1 MVSIIT
7 IRFFVLCSP
16 KEYQRNKVPIIT
28 TRSLVLRCEARVK
41 YSSNYDH
48 CRFHVLAQPQFKILL
63 VFYLILD
70 FEENSDP
77 QELFLRDDFFPCQK
91 ISFFTVLS
99 YFVDWIKMKSKF
111 MKQFNR
117 TKAEIK
123 FFFLLFDS
131 FNFILILTGSSYFIK
146 HSKLLFFSIHIKKGL

>member
-7 IRFFVLCSP
+7 IRFFVLRSP

-48 CRFHVLAQPQFKILL
+48 CRFHVSAQPQFKILL
-63 VFYLILD
+63 VF
-70 FEENSDP
+70 
-77 QELFLRDDFFPCQK
+77 LFNCRFWRKFRPARIVLTRWIF
-91 ISFFTVLS
+91 SVLGNLFFTVLS

-111 MKQFNR
+111 MKHFNR
-117 TKAEIK
+117 TKAEII
-123 FFFLLFDS
+123 FFTFWQFQFYFYS
-131 FNFILILTGSSYFIK
+131 GRFILLRKNFKTFV
-146 HSKLLFFSIHIKKGL
+146 LLNTY